1 MAYADHSEGSSRTVS
16 IIIVALIHA
25 VLGYAFVSGLGMKY
39 VKKAAEQLN
48 VIDVKEEPPPPDEEP
63 PPPPPDQP
71 VEPPPVVSPPPIVQ
85 TPAPAPPI
93 QTVRTPPPVFNPVP
107 VAAPPPPPPAAPVIS
122 KAAGAKG
129 DASRWFSSDDYPP
142 SALRAEASGT
152 TGMAFDIGP
161 DGRVSNC
168 RITQSSGNAD
178 LDDVSCRLMARR
190 GRFTPAQDQNG
201 SPIASTGTRRVTW
214 RLPAE

>member
-1 MAYADHSEGSSRTVS
+1 MAYADHSEGSSRTIS

-71 VEPPPVVSPPPIVQ
+71 VEPPPVVAPPPIVQ
-85 TPAPAPPI
+85 TPSPAPPI
-93 QTVRTPPPVFNPVP
+93 RTVPIPPPQIIYTP
-107 VAAPPPPPPAAPVIS
+107 APPAPPPPAAPVIS
-122 KAAGAKG
+122 KAAGPKG

-142 SALRAEASGT
+142 SALRAEAQGT
-152 TGMAFDIGP
+152 VSMSFGIGP
-161 DGRVSNC
+161 DGKVTNC
-168 RITQSSGNAD
+168 RVTQSSGSSD
-178 LDDVSCRLMARR
+178 LDDASCRLMIRR

-214 RLPAE
+214 KLPE